1 MDARRRQYMLRK
13 TAVISI
19 SLPPEILAILEK
31 LSLKTS
37 KTRSEIIKDLLVRYY
52 QDVSWEEI
60 FAWGKKTRE
69 RFNIKGEEDILK
81 IIND

>member
-1 MDARRRQYMLRK
+1 MLRK